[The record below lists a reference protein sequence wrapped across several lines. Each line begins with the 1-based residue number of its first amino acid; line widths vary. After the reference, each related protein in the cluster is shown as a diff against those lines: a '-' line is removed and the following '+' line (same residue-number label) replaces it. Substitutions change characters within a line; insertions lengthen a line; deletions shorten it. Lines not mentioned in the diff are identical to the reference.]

1 MDNSIILVCAA
12 DDNYSLPLAA
22 TTRSVVAHMKNP
34 QKLSLY
40 IIDGGISR
48 VNKKRIIENLQ
59 STQVKITWLKGKR
72 SQFKKMPIS
81 STFPIAVY
89 YRILIPTLLP
99 KEIEKAIY
107 IDSDVIVRSDI
118 EALWNQEVED
128 NYLLAV
134 QDMGTPLVSSP
145 LGLMNYQQLDI
156 PADSKY
162 MNSGVLVFNLEKWRQ
177 ENTSHAI
184 IKYLKDHKHY
194 LRWFDQDGLNAVL
207 AGKWGELDPRWNQ
220 MPYLFRFGSWQES
233 SFNEEEYSNLLNH
246 PYIIHYATREKPWN
260 ENCTHPQK
268 ELFYGYLESSIWE
281 NWKEEQAAKKRKQQQ
296 MAVLQKMYHSF
307 KQPTQSLFQKMYYS
321 FKQQIKSLIK
331 AS

>member
-12 DDNYSLPLAA
+12 DDNYSMPLAA

-48 VNKKRIIENLQ
+48 VNKQRIIENLK

-72 SQFKKMPIS
+72 NSFQEWLSPSQFKNMQIS
-81 STFPIAVY
+81 STVTIAAY
-89 YRILIPTLLP
+89 YRLLIPAFLP

-107 IDSDVIVRSDI
+107 IDSDVIVRSDV
-118 EALWNQEVED
+118 EALWNQEIGD

-134 QDMGTPLVSSP
+134 QDMGAPLVSSP
-145 LGLMNYQQLDI
+145 RGLMNYQELGI
-156 PADSKY
+156 PAECKY
-162 MNSGVLVFNLEKWRQ
+162 MNSGVLVFNLKKWR
-177 ENTSHAI
+177 EDNTSLAV
-184 IKYLKDHKHY
+184 IKYLNDYKQY
-194 LRWFDQDGLNAVL
+194 VRWFDQDGLNAIL

-233 SFNEEEYSNLLNH
+233 PFNEEEYSNLLNH

-260 ENCTHPQK
+260 ENCIHPQK
-268 ELFYGYLESSIWE
+268 ELFYEYLESSIWG
-281 NWKEEQAAKKRKQQQ
+281 NWKGEQAAKKQKQQQ
-296 MAVLQKMYHSF
+296 MAV
-307 KQPTQSLFQKMYYS
+307 FQKMYYS
-321 FKQQIKSLIK
+321 FKQQVKSLIRV
-331 AS
+331 